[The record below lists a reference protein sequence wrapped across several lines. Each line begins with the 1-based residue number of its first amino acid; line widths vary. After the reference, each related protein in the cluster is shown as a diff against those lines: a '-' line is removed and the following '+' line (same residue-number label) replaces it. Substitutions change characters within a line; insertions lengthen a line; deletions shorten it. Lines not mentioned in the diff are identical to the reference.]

1 MTRDPGAP
9 AVGGRYRL
17 EDPIASGG
25 MGDVW
30 RAADELLGRQVA
42 VKILK
47 PGFGDDA
54 SFRLR
59 FRAEARASA
68 SLSHLGV
75 ATVYD
80 YGEQVAGGIHTAYLV
95 MELVP
100 GELLSALLAR
110 RVTIDPARTMDVV
123 AQTAGALQAAH
134 DRGIVHRDIKPA
146 NLLVRPD
153 GNIKITDFG
162 IARAADAMALT
173 QTGMLLGT
181 VAYMSPEQ
189 LSGLTATPASDLYS
203 LGVVAYLCLVGRTPF
218 ASVEQMAVAVAHVR
232 DDVPPL
238 PNEVPPAVR
247 DVVYQLLDK
256 DPARRPGSAG
266 ELAATAAGIRGQLVG
281 EPVPTA
287 PTVPPSPLAPLADL
301 LGRLPTVEAVGAT
314 KAATAVAHPP
324 LGVGGPAGNRATV
337 ALPDHTRPDHTQP
350 DHARP
355 PLPEPRRHRRR
366 VAIAVL
372 AGIALLALALGLWA
386 SSGTSMIT
394 VPEVQHQPVST
405 AVSVITKAGLRAST
419 RPVDRNEPTGLVV
432 TQIPG
437 PRARVSA
444 GSTVTL
450 AVSSGYLDLSPT
462 GLIGQ
467 QYPQV
472 AASITLLGLLP
483 SRRETAS
490 SSPAGTVLAVTPNG
504 RVKVGA
510 TITLWVAVAPPPTTT
525 VPTTRPPT
533 TTVPTTKATAPTVPT
548 TKPTTRTEPTTPTV
562 PTTTPTAPTLPTTE
576 PSAPTTKG
584 NQGQGGN
591 RGDFGPHQA
600 IFSPASS
607 VVQA

>member
-1 MTRDPGAP
+1 MTTEPGAP

-68 SLSHLGV
+68 SLSHPGV

-100 GELLSALLAR
+100 GEPLSALLAR
-110 RVTIDPARTMDVV
+110 QVTIDPARTMDMV
-123 AQTAGALQAAH
+123 AQTADALQAAH

-153 GNIKITDFG
+153 GSIKITDFG

-203 LGVVAYLCLVGRTPF
+203 LGVVAYLCLAGRTPF
-218 ASVEQMAVAVAHVR
+218 AGVEQMAVAVAHVR
-232 DDVPPL
+232 DDVPLL
-238 PNEVPPAVR
+238 PNEIPQTVR

-266 ELAATAAGIRGQLVG
+266 ELAATAVGIRGRLVG
-281 EPVPTA
+281 EPVPTV
-287 PTVPPSPLAPLADL
+287 PTVPPSPLAPTTDQ

-314 KAATAVAHPP
+314 KAATAVGHPP
-324 LGVGGPAGNRATV
+324 LGVGGPAGNGATV
-337 ALPDHTRPDHTQP
+337 ALPDHARPD
-350 DHARP
+350 DARP
-355 PLPEPRRHRRR
+355 PLPEPPRSTGAPSPAPPAGSDRRAGRDSPSGPCPRVVGLERDIDGHRPRGAAPAGVRRGVGHHQGRTASLHPPGRQERTDRTGCHPDSRAEGSGERRVDGDPGCLERLPRPLPDRTDRPAVPAGGHVHHRSRPPSVTAGDGVEVTGRYRPRRH
-366 VAIAVL
+366 
-372 AGIALLALALGLWA
+372 
-386 SSGTSMIT
+386 T
-394 VPEVQHQPVST
+394 H
-405 AVSVITKAGLRAST
+405 RA
-419 RPVDRNEPTGLVV
+419 
-432 TQIPG
+432 
-437 PRARVSA
+437 
-444 GSTVTL
+444 
-450 AVSSGYLDLSPT
+450 
-462 GLIGQ
+462 
-467 QYPQV
+467 
-472 AASITLLGLLP
+472 
-483 SRRETAS
+483 
-490 SSPAGTVLAVTPNG
+490 
-504 RVKVGA
+504 
-510 TITLWVAVAPPPTTT
+510 
-525 VPTTRPPT
+525 
-533 TTVPTTKATAPTVPT
+533 
-548 TKPTTRTEPTTPTV
+548 
-562 PTTTPTAPTLPTTE
+562 
-576 PSAPTTKG
+576 
-584 NQGQGGN
+584 GQGGRHHHGLGGYRPATHHN
-591 RGDFGPHQA
+591 GAHEEGD
-600 IFSPASS
+600 SS
-607 VVQA
+607 DPPNHGAKRSDHEGQPGSGWEPW